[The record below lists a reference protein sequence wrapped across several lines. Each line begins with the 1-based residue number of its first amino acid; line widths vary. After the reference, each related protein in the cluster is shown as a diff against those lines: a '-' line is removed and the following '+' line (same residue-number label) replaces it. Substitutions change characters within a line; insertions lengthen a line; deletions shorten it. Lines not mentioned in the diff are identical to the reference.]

1 MAVAVTMVVFIF
13 VLKHIKAT
21 QILNFIKYVLY
32 LYKYVG
38 IEQNSES
45 NHTKPPNW
53 LLIWVNFTI
62 KIFKSEK
69 KCTYFN

>member
-45 NHTKPPNW
+45 NHTKPPN
-53 LLIWVNFTI
+53 
-62 KIFKSEK
+62 
-69 KCTYFN
+69 